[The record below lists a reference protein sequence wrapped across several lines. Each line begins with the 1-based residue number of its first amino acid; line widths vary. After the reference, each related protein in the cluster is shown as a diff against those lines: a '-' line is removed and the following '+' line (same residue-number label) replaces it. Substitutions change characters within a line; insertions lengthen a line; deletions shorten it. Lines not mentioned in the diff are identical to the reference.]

1 MKRRFLFLLMTA
13 FTFIG
18 ANAAINRANN
28 YLYASNATA
37 TAGKTVEVTLNMKN
51 SKTITVW
58 QTELVLPEG
67 ITLVGA
73 EATDRWSEEITKN
86 GNKLFSETETAV
98 ADGDGVIAKITLQ
111 VASTVA
117 AGEYEIALSAI
128 KMVSPEAG
136 DIEKDENKV
145 FKLTVEE
152 PVGIKGDVDGNGSV
166 GVGDIEAV
174 LAIMA
179 GGESTPAADVDG
191 NGSVGV
197 GDIEAILVIM
207 AGGE

>member
-1 MKRRFLFLLMTA
+1 MTA

-37 TAGKTVEVTLNMKN
+37 TAGQTVELTLNMKN
-51 SKTITVW
+51 AKSITMW
-58 QTELVLPEG
+58 QTELILPEG
-67 ITLVGA
+67 VTFVSA
-73 EATDRWSEEITKN
+73 VAADRWSEEITN
-86 GNKLFSETETAV
+86 SGNKLFSETETAV
-98 ADGDGVIAKITLQ
+98 TEGDGVVAKITLQ

-128 KMVSPEAG
+128 KMVSVEVG
-136 DIEKDENKV
+136 DIEQEKNKV
-145 FKLTVEE
+145 AKLTVEE
-152 PVGIKGDVDGNGSV
+152 PVGKKGDVDGNGSV

-197 GDIEAILVIM
+197 GDIEAILTIM